1 MGTIGLSDS
10 VSGGG
15 KEREESEMS
24 PGVGLVEWI
33 DDVCNRGRSREQC
46 VCVWQG
52 C

>member
-24 PGVGLVEWI
+24 PGVGLVKWV
-33 DDVCNRGRSREQC
+33 DDVCNRGRNREQC
-46 VCVWQG
+46 VCV
-52 C
+52 